1 MAPIIEPD
9 GPVDLW
15 RAIWWCIKWGSL
27 AWLCAFLFL
36 SCTGQ
41 LPSDPG

>member
-1 MAPIIEPD
+1 MKLDPD

-15 RAIWWCIKWGSL
+15 PTLIFLIKWGFII
-27 AWLCAFLFL
+27 WLCAFLFL
-36 SCTGQ
+36 ACTDQ